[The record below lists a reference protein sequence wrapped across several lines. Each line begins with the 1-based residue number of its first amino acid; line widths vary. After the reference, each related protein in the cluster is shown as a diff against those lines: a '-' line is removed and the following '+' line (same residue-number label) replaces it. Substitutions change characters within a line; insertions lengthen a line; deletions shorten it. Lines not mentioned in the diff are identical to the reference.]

1 MKTAILQ
8 ENSEIKSAIL
18 QEFALKKSA
27 ILHIVYIIEIKI
39 STLGMKSCIC
49 RSRR

>member
-27 ILHIVYIIEIKI
+27 ILHIVYNRDKNQHVGNEI
-39 STLGMKSCIC
+39 LYL
-49 RSRR
+49 